1 MENESLTR
9 QEVAIP
15 TMTVGGI
22 SSIDNVNMII
32 LAGGAELC
40 WLACQHLSDPYWI
53 LDAALDQE
61 YSELE
66 WPRQSLSGII
76 ARRHDQSVI

>member
-1 MENESLTR
+1 
-9 QEVAIP
+9 
-15 TMTVGGI
+15 MTVGGV
-22 SSIDNVNMII
+22 SSIDNVNTII

-40 WLACQHLSDPYWI
+40 WLACPHLSDPYWI

-66 WPRQSLSGII
+66 
-76 ARRHDQSVI
+76 